1 MRLHA
6 WNSSSKQGFNK
17 GLSVKGVAIL
27 SITGLKKRNSFSVLH
42 AILEQVYKAVRSWKT
57 AIWT

>member
-17 GLSVKGVAIL
+17 GLSTKVVAIL
-27 SITGLKKRNSFSVLH
+27 SITGLKTRNPFSVLH
-42 AILEQVYKAVRSWKT
+42 AILEPV
-57 AIWT
+57 